1 MNTSIVAIVGRP
13 NVGKSTLFNRLVQRR
28 DAIVDSVSGVTR
40 DRHYGKSDWNGK
52 EFSVIDTGGYAI
64 GSDDI
69 FEEEIR
75 KQVELAIEEAD
86 LIVFVVDVEQGI
98 TPMDTEVSKLLRKV
112 KKPTFVVV
120 NKVDNAMR
128 ENDALEFYN
137 LGLGDYFT
145 ISSINGSGTGD
156 LLDALALKM
165 PEPEAADLESEEL
178 PRFAV
183 VGRPNAGKSS
193 FINALIGKDRN
204 IVTDIAGTTRDSI
217 DTKYNRFGFDF
228 NLVDTAGIR
237 RKSKVKEDLEFYSVM
252 RAVRTIEYA
261 DVIIL
266 MVDASRGFES
276 QDQNIFW
283 LAEKNKKGVII
294 LINKWDLVEKETNTM
309 RDYEAAVRKEIAPF
323 TDVPIIFTSVLTKQ
337 RIFKAI
343 ETAVSVFES
352 RKKRIPTS
360 KLNDT
365 MLEIIQQNPP
375 PAIKGKYVKI
385 KYCMQLPTPTPQFA
399 FFANLPQY
407 VKDPYRRFLENKLR
421 EIYDF
426 NGVPIIIYF
435 RQK

>member
-1 MNTSIVAIVGRP
+1 MNSIIAIVGRP

-28 DAIVDSVSGVTR
+28 EAIVDSVSGVTR

-52 EFSVIDTGGYAI
+52 EFSVIDTGGYVV

-69 FEEEIR
+69 FEGEIR
-75 KQVELAIEEAD
+75 KQVQLALDEAD
-86 LIVFVVDVEQGI
+86 IIIFVVDVEQGI
-98 TPMDTEVSKLLRKV
+98 TPMDSEVAKILRKV
-112 KKPTFVVV
+112 KKPIFTVV

-128 ENDALEFYN
+128 DADAVEFYN
-137 LGLGDYFT
+137 LGLGDYHT

-156 LLDALALKM
+156 LLDAITTII
-165 PEPEAADLESEEL
+165 PEPEEIDLEAEEL

-193 FINALIGKDRN
+193 FINALIGEERN

-237 RKSKVKEDLEFYSVM
+237 KKSKVKEDLEFYSVM
-252 RAVRTIEYA
+252 RAVRTIEYS
-261 DVIIL
+261 DVVIL

-283 LAEKNKKGVII
+283 LAEKNKKGVVI
-294 LINKWDLVEKETNTM
+294 LINKWDLVDKETNTM
-309 RDYEAAVRKEIAPF
+309 RDYEAAVRKEIQPF
-323 TDVPIIFTSVLTKQ
+323 TDVPIIFVSVLTKQ

-343 ETAVSVFES
+343 ETAVTVFQS
-352 RKKRIPTS
+352 RKNRISTS
-360 KLNDT
+360 KLNET
-365 MLEIIQQNPP
+365 MLEIIKQNPP

-407 VKDPYRRFLENKLR
+407 VKDPYRRYLENQLR
-421 EIYDF
+421 EQYDF